1 LRQWKRSDPGA
12 TSNASAT
19 STACAMQRRIRDE
32 HRMRDAA
39 PHPRCSAAS
48 ATSDERDPQ
57 WPHQGDAPAT
67 TSAAGS
73 GRTTETLA

>member
-1 LRQWKRSDPGA
+1 
-12 TSNASAT
+12 
-19 STACAMQRRIRDE
+19 MQRRIRDE

-39 PHPRCSAAS
+39 PHPRRAPHARCGV

-57 WPHQGDAPAT
+57 WPRQGDAPAT